1 VADRRPELGWRIVVA
16 LAAIGAV
23 ALALRLWLP
32 TWERRLDDG
41 GLVLIAPFD
50 SGLTVSADIVGYV
63 GLVAGGAAAT
73 AIAALIGR
81 GLREYRRR

>member
-1 VADRRPELGWRIVVA
+1 VADRRPELGWRVVVA
-16 LAAIGAV
+16 LAIIGAV

-32 TWERRLDDG
+32 TWDRRLEDG
-41 GLVLIAPFD
+41 RLVLIAPFD
-50 SGLTVSADIVGYV
+50 SGLSVGADIVGYI

-73 AIAALIGR
+73 AIAAVIGR